1 MNQDFRGRETAH
13 INTDSQGHNNDTLL
27 LAALIYLLMKD
38 GADRYL
44 IMALIY
50 VMF

>member
-1 MNQDFRGRETAH
+1 MHQDFWGRGMPY
-13 INTDSQGHNNDTLL
+13 INKDSQGHNNDTLL
-27 LAALIYLLMKD
+27 LSALIYLLVKD

-50 VMF
+50 VLF